1 MALWNFKSKEQR
13 DAADDVAILR
23 ERDGVAMTPTAQ
35 SAPAPVAAATSVG
48 AGTIVQGSILALGA
62 LNIDGQVQGDVRGGT
77 VLIGTSADVAGDVT
91 AETAT
96 IRGRI
101 VGNVRARTVQLAG
114 GGSVLGDLSHA
125 ILIIEEGGVFEG
137 RSKRSP
143 DPLNE
148 LALTAPQEAESEGT
162 TDATPEAPEPAKAV
176 VLETEVGEPSPP
188 AVAKEEP
195 GKHLDDPP
203 RSAVADVLGEQFAA
217 AD

>member
-23 ERDGVAMTPTAQ
+23 ERDGVAVVPSEQ
-35 SAPAPVAAATSVG
+35 SAPAPVVAATTIG
-48 AGTIVQGSILALGA
+48 AGTIVQGSILAQGA
-62 LNIDGQVQGDVRGGT
+62 LNIDGQVQGDVRGGA

-96 IRGRI
+96 IRGRV
-101 VGNVRARTVQLAG
+101 VGNVRARTIQLAA

-148 LALTAPQEAESEGT
+148 LALTAPQTTEGEAPKG
-162 TDATPEAPEPAKAV
+162 DATPEAPEPAKADV
-176 VLETEVGEPSPP
+176 VETKAEEPTL
-188 AVAKEEP
+188 AAAKEEP